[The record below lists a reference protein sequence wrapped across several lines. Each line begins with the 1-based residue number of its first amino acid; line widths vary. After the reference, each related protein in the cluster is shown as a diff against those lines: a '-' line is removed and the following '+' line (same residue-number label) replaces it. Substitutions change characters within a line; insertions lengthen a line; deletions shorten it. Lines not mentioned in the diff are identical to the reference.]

1 MAKTVIK
8 ETWRPLPKAKR
19 RHKKRGLNLRKKLG
33 PKSDMR
39 IR

>member
-1 MAKTVIK
+1 MARTVLAKTWK
-8 ETWRPLPKAKR
+8 PEPKAKR
-19 RHKKRGLNLRKKLG
+19 RHKPKALRHRKKLG

>member
-1 MAKTVIK
+1 MAKTVHK
-8 ETWRPLPKAKR
+8 ETWSPLAKAKR
-19 RHKKRGLNLRKKLG
+19 RHKKRGLHLRKKLG